1 MTSALRI
8 AVTHPTCWPEVR
20 RGSERLLHDLSHWLA
35 GCGHRVTVISTVEG
49 AGGEERDGPVQRLL
63 LPRRH
68 PLPRQTRWWNFFHSF
83 AGQLRDVLRDRQFDA
98 VHCLN
103 YHDAWGAAL
112 ARRRSAR
119 FRLVFQLTGIP
130 MRRYFRRIP
139 LDGLI
144 FRAALRRSDEVLSL
158 SRFAL
163 DRLRDEYGLAG
174 RLVPAPTDLSPYAGI
189 ARCVSEPPT
198 VMFVGDV
205 DEPRKG
211 ALLLAQ
217 AVAQLHR
224 LGVAVRLAYSGR
236 TGDGAREAILRELP
250 TAMHPHVIFHGL
262 GRTEDLPGLYAAA
275 TVVVNPAIWEA
286 QGMVLV
292 EALAA
297 GTPVVGCR
305 HAGTVDIVDDPRI
318 GRLFEPGPI
327 GRAASNAVGLA
338 DAIQKVI
345 ALAANPATAGWCRS
359 HAAGFS
365 WDRLGPHYE
374 AALRGVPMQHEP
386 GVATEAIT

>member
-1 MTSALRI
+1 MRI

-20 RGSERLLHDLSHWLA
+20 RGSERLLHDLAHWLA
-35 GCGHRVTVISTVEG
+35 GRGHAVTVISTG
-49 AGGEERDGPVQRLL
+49 DGPGGTERDGEVERLL

-68 PLPRQTRWWNFFHSF
+68 PLPRHVRWWNFFHAF
-83 AGQLRDVLRDRQFDA
+83 AGQLRDVLHEREFDA

-103 YHDAWGAAL
+103 YHDAWGASL
-112 ARRRSAR
+112 ARRRGAR

-144 FRAALRRSDEVLSL
+144 FRAALRRSDEVLAL

-163 DRLRDEYGLAG
+163 ERLQDQYGRAG
-174 RLVPAPTDLSPYAGI
+174 TLVPAPTDLRPYAAVGRSAFDKPAGGDPGGSKPAI
-189 ARCVSEPPT
+189 L
-198 VMFVGDV
+198 FVGDV

-217 AVAQLHR
+217 AMRLLHDR
-224 LGVAVRLAYSGR
+224 GFTASLGYSGR
-236 TGDGAREAILRELP
+236 AGDAVRTAILAALP
-250 TAMHPHVIFHGL
+250 EPLRARVTFHGL
-262 GRTEDLPGLYAAA
+262 GRTEDLPELYAGA
-275 TVVVNPAIWEA
+275 TVVVNPAVWEA

-305 HAGTVDIVDDPRI
+305 HAGTTDIVADDRI
-318 GRLFEPGPI
+318 GRLFDPGTI
-327 GRAASNAVGLA
+327 TRAASNAAGLA
-338 DAIQKVI
+338 DAIAAAA
-345 ALAANPATAGWCRS
+345 ALAGCPATARLCRER
-359 HAAGFS
+359 AAAFS
-365 WDRLGPHYE
+365 WDRLGPLYE
-374 AALRGVPMQHEP
+374 AALCGAVVEA
-386 GVATEAIT
+386 AT